1 VWCEENG
8 VDYVIG
14 LAKNKRLTTNLG
26 KEAHEAKVLF
36 AQTGKPARVFK
47 DFMYRTQK
55 SWSRER
61 RVIGKAEHL
70 EKGANPRFVVTS
82 LDPEEFPAATV
93 YEHEYCGRGN
103 MENRIKEQQL
113 FLFADRTSCQTLRA
127 NQLRLT
133 FSTVAYV
140 LLRALREFGLKGTVL
155 EKAQAD
161 TIRLR
166 LLKIGAIVR
175 VTVRKVWISLSEA
188 YPWRDLFAEVYE
200 KLTAWR
206 RAVPVESSA

>member
-1 VWCEENG
+1 
-8 VDYVIG
+8 
-14 LAKNKRLTTNLG
+14 
-26 KEAHEAKVLF
+26 
-36 AQTGKPARVFK
+36 
-47 DFMYRTQK
+47 
-55 SWSRER
+55 
-61 RVIGKAEHL
+61 VIGKAEHL

-82 LDPEEFPAATV
+82 LAPEEFPAATV
-93 YEHEYCGRGN
+93 YEDEYCGRGN

-155 EKAQAD
+155 ETAQAD

-166 LLKIGAIVR
+166 LLKIGAVVR
-175 VTVRKVWISLSEA
+175 ITVRKVWIALSEA
-188 YPWRDLFAEVYE
+188 YPWRDLFAQVYQQ
-200 KLTAWR
+200 LTAWR
-206 RAVPVESSA
+206 RPVTVESSA